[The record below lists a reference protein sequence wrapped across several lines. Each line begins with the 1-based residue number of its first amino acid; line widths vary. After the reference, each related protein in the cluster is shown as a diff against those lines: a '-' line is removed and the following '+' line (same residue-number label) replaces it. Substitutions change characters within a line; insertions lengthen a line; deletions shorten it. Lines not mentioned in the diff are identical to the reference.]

1 MILVV
6 GATGQLGGTIV
17 RLLLA
22 RGFPV
27 RVMVRQAAAVRS
39 FEALGCEAC
48 LGDITHL
55 GETKGAFP
63 NVSTVIA
70 TANSAMPSRAGDS
83 IRGVDIDGYR
93 NLVAAAAELG
103 VCRQFI
109 FTSAI
114 GASAAS
120 PVPLFRAKF
129 QTEQLLQQSGLGYTI
144 FRFPAFL
151 DVVAPMMGLGR
162 VADALQNPTVARG
175 FAFARSH
182 FEKIRDSVEKEG
194 VIHIAGRGDNPQAFI
209 SVDDCARL
217 IVASIGRPE
226 CLNRILEITGPAALT
241 PEELARTIE
250 KILGKPLK
258 RKKTPAWLFAILGGL
273 MRAAN
278 PAASNLMSIN
288 RHSAL
293 ESTPVAGQDIA
304 RLLDVELTTPE
315 QWLRRCLSR

>member
-6 GATGQLGGTIV
+6 GATGQLGGAIV

-22 RGFPV
+22 RGLPV
-27 RVMVRQAAAVRS
+27 RVMVRQASAVRS

-48 LGDITHL
+48 LGDITRP

-63 NVSTVIA
+63 NVTTVIA
-70 TANSAMPSRAGDS
+70 TANSAMPSKAGDS
-83 IRGVDIDGYR
+83 IRNVDIEGYR
-93 NLVAAAAELG
+93 NLVEAAKELG
-103 VCRQFI
+103 ACRQFI
-109 FTSAI
+109 FTSVI
-114 GASAAS
+114 GASPTN

-129 QTEQLLQQSGLGYTI
+129 QTEQLLQASGLSYTI

-162 VADALQNPTVARG
+162 LANALQSPTVARD

-182 FEKIRDSVEKEG
+182 FDKIKDSVEKEG

-217 IVASIGRPE
+217 IAASIGRPE
-226 CLNRILEITGPAALT
+226 CIGRILEITGPAALT

-250 KILGKPLK
+250 RILGKPLK
-258 RKKTPAWLFAILGGL
+258 RKKTPAWLFAILGRL

-278 PAASNLMSIN
+278 PAAANLMLIN
-288 RHSAL
+288 RYSAL

-304 RLLDVELTTPE
+304 RLLGVSLSTPE
-315 QWLRRCLSR
+315 QWLRERLSH